1 VRRRSEQVAQQP
13 GFAEIAGEIEQLAET
28 LWAPEGVMTQ
38 SLVAD
43 AALAQTRKNLVE
55 LERILQLTR
64 RRFEA
69 VGHRGDITQWYPKDT
84 SDLPGIPAT
93 AREIRRLETLIP
105 NLQHQLIQ
113 YEQERVGFRE
123 FENGVSTLLEET
135 RSDEGGSLTP
145 EIESLIWDLVR
156 TRRDLLDDLISQG
169 GRYASRMEELVIV
182 LRNFLVRSQELD
194 SFTRERLLWVRSVPG
209 SILPNFW
216 DSLDA
221 LLWILSPGN
230 WLPVFGVIG
239 RAAAAVPFRTLGFI
253 LLFALLLKYRGRMR
267 ARLEL
272 LADRVADTENDSLGA
287 SLEAVLHTLL
297 LALPLPLALY
307 FTGRV
312 LADSNDFFL
321 VDAGNALRW
330 VAGVGGLFALA
341 RQWLRPRGFA
351 EAHLGW
357 SPDVIGPIR
366 EKLIRPQIFF
376 LPLLYV
382 ALHLGWA
389 GLSPN
394 TSAEL
399 QAYNNS
405 LGRMVFVL
413 ATGGLGIHL
422 CRVFGGRQ
430 GRQWL
435 NPRVSQYALPVI
447 TVSLLVPAVLA
458 AVGFYVTGILLAYQ
472 MLRSLWLAA
481 GIILLGGL
489 FYRWVVASHQR
500 LAQQSLPQP
509 AASDISDDSGNVLA
523 EQPPRLTEEDLADAQ
538 EKTRRLFRFVLLVT
552 AGIGFFLIW
561 SEAMP
566 TLQILRRVQIWP
578 SIELM
583 EGTTQRAGQVSTI
596 LASGAEA
603 SGTPAEA
610 ESGEGTTSALPLP
623 VLPASPA
630 AQVSSDSSVLTLWR
644 LLEALF
650 AVILTLVIARNA
662 PGVVELILLMRTT
675 LDKGARIAFG
685 ALVRYAIMILGVF
698 ITCGFLGIS
707 WSSAQWLAAA
717 FSFGLAFG
725 LQEIIA
731 NFVSGLILLLER
743 PIRVGDAVKI
753 GELEGIVTRT
763 QIRATTI
770 RLWDRSEMIVPN
782 KEFVTKALVNWTLS
796 DSKRRLQIPLRVEY
810 DTSVQ
815 EVKKVLSQVA
825 EQHPQV
831 LKSPP
836 PQVLL
841 LEFGEDALKFELRVF
856 VEFAQGLKTKDE
868 LLVAVDQGFHD
879 AGIKFA
885 LPQLAIQMPEG
896 AGTSSEPE
904 AS

>member
-1 VRRRSEQVAQQP
+1 
-13 GFAEIAGEIEQLAET
+13 
-28 LWAPEGVMTQ
+28 
-38 SLVAD
+38 
-43 AALAQTRKNLVE
+43 
-55 LERILQLTR
+55 
-64 RRFEA
+64 
-69 VGHRGDITQWYPKDT
+69 
-84 SDLPGIPAT
+84 
-93 AREIRRLETLIP
+93 
-105 NLQHQLIQ
+105 
-113 YEQERVGFRE
+113 
-123 FENGVSTLLEET
+123 
-135 RSDEGGSLTP
+135 
-145 EIESLIWDLVR
+145 
-156 TRRDLLDDLISQG
+156 
-169 GRYASRMEELVIV
+169 
-182 LRNFLVRSQELD
+182 
-194 SFTRERLLWVRSVPG
+194 
-209 SILPNFW
+209 
-216 DSLDA
+216 
-221 LLWILSPGN
+221 
-230 WLPVFGVIG
+230 
-239 RAAAAVPFRTLGFI
+239 
-253 LLFALLLKYRGRMR
+253 
-267 ARLEL
+267 
-272 LADRVADTENDSLGA
+272 
-287 SLEAVLHTLL
+287 
-297 LALPLPLALY
+297 
-307 FTGRV
+307 
-312 LADSNDFFL
+312 L

-330 VAGVGGLFALA
+330 VAGVSGLFALA

-357 SPDVIGPIR
+357 PTHVMDPIR
-366 EKLIRPQIFF
+366 EKLIRLQIFF

-458 AVGFYVTGILLAYQ
+458 ALGFYVTGILLAYQ

-650 AVILTLVIARNA
+650 AAILTLVIARNA

-782 KEFVTKALVNWTLS
+782 KEFVTKALVNWTLT
-796 DSKRRLQIPLRVEY
+796 DSKRRLEIPLRVEY

-885 LPQLAIQMPEG
+885 LPQLAIQMPEE
-896 AGTSSEPE
+896 TKKKD
-904 AS
+904 